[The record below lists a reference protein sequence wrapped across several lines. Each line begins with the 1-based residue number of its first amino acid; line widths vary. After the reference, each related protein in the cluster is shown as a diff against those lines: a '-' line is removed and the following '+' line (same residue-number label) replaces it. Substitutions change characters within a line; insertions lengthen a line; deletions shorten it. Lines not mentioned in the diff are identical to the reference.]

1 VTDTSAGVPLLQTN
15 EISVRECFVP
25 RPGYC
30 FLDIDITALELCTL
44 AQVEIWILGARRK
57 ADFLNAGN
65 DPHALT
71 GAVVAGTSYADFRAL
86 VAADDKEAKN
96 IRNLAKVP
104 NFGKPGGMANKTLVA
119 FARTSYGL
127 RITETKAEEI
137 GTAWEAA
144 NPDDVAYLDWVR
156 TLRGPDKLYRFQ
168 LPKGCKAPAWAKSFV
183 RGKCT
188 YCAAA
193 NTGFQWLG
201 AEVAGLIDWAL
212 LEATMVGKGAL
223 RHCRVVNM
231 VYDQWL
237 LECPIGAQ
245 TEAAVELEH
254 IVVHEGGKAVPDLQL
269 RAEPCAMSSW
279 SKSAKTVKSKT
290 GELLIWGTPEC
301 DARIDQI
308 DAEKKAKQKG
318 N

>member
-1 VTDTSAGVPLLQTN
+1 MTGSAGVPLLQTN

-30 FLDIDITALELCTL
+30 FLDIDIEGLELATL
-44 AQVEIWILGARRK
+44 AQVEIWILGARKK
-57 ADFLNAGN
+57 ADFLNAGG
-65 DPHALT
+65 DPHSSTGTMIHGNVLTWQEFKALT
-71 GAVVAGTSYADFRAL
+71 KT
-86 VAADDKEAKN
+86 DKEAKN
-96 IRNLAKVP
+96 LRNLAKVP

-127 RITETKAEEI
+127 RITEAKAEEI

-168 LPKGCKAPAWAKSFV
+168 LPKGCKAPEWAKAFV

-212 LEATMVGKGAL
+212 LEATMVGTGAL
-223 RHCRVVNM
+223 RRCRVVNM

-237 LECPIGAQ
+237 LECPIGLQ
-245 TEAAVELEH
+245 TEASLELEH
-254 IVVHEGGKAVPDLQL
+254 IVVTEGGQAVPDIQL

-279 SKSAKTVKSKT
+279 SKSAETVKSKS

-301 DARIDQI
+301 EARLVEI
-308 DAEKKAKQKG
+308 AEEKKRKAA
-318 N
+318 